1 MIDEERRRKEGRGGG
16 GGTCAIT
23 MLDEMLGRLVPPL
36 KTSGWILLVIW
47 VVDQIL
53 LDDMCSYSIQFFVT
67 KLGFRECSHFTLN
80 P

>member
-67 KLGFRECSHFTLN
+67 KLGFQVCSHFTLN